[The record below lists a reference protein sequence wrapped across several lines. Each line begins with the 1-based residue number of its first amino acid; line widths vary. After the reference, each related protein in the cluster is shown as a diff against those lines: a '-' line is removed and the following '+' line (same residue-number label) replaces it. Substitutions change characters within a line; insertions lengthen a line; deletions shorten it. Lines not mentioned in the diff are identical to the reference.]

1 MYGKK
6 RAQIESLV
14 IYCKNNSKKH
24 NNISIEE
31 ILSLCFW
38 DSPLIEN
45 TIFWLDDD
53 TKFNIIFYVSLRIKI
68 ELGTF
73 KEKRIWCKTYWVLH
87 NTFPLLFVIIFLTH
101 SVQCCYNVETS
112 PLICTLNYYTGFFL
126 NYCTVFLQATL
137 D

>member
-31 ILSLCFW
+31 SLCFW
-38 DSPLIEN
+38 DSPLLEN

-68 ELGTF
+68 ELGAF

-87 NTFPLLFVIIFLTH
+87 NTFPLLCVIIFLTH

-112 PLICTLNYYTGFFL
+112 PLIYTEISFHDFFL
-126 NYCTVFLQATL
+126 SRCLEFRILKILLT
-137 D
+137 